1 MPVCPSGFFSFAIM
15 DIFVLVYSEVAKL
28 RNVLKE
34 LNIEQK
40 LWSFV
45 FLYEKSLDILSSS
58 GFNIHNT
65 HTYILL
71 DIEHT
76 KTKTKTFNKCYMFV
90 FKKIFRPIS
99 I

>member
-45 FLYEKSLDILSSS
+45 FLYEKSLDIPSSC
-58 GFNIHNT
+58 FNIHI
-65 HTYILL
+65 HIIRYRTY
-71 DIEHT
+71 
-76 KTKTKTFNKCYMFV
+76 KS
-90 FKKIFRPIS
+90 KKNI
-99 I
+99 